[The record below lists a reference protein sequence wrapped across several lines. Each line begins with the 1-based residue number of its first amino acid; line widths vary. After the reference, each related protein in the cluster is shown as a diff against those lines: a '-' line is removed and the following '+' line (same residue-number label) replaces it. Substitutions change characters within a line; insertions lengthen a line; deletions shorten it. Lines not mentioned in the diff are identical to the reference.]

1 MLFLY
6 AFFHYLFQ
14 NSSKPED
21 GGMRPRTQAMTR
33 STMLKDLRKP
43 ERKKTL
49 KKTVVK
55 KRQPTVR
62 LGRVIEG
69 PQESNDLLGNKTKIF
84 KPKPRSPCPPRKTSA
99 ALKAEYINSRS
110 RSVDSDFSSSTHST
124 NSERSLSVGDESE
137 YRQRDKSSDS
147 DSEEPTY
154 ETVRNT
160 GRRVTDDN
168 SPETVAKAAEKKKY
182 RLSAPDF
189 MFDHRRCLQKPQKM
203 YPTLPMEGRSTL
215 LRKQRSTTIDVFSD
229 VEKRMNLAFVKPLKK
244 PPPLLEAESGQ
255 GEDWSSVSSID
266 QVDSGIDRYSVSSDG
281 HRTSNSDK
289 QEINIRKDSNR
300 KKVMQFL
307 FLKRV
312 YNKSRFSRNSL
323 LELL

>member
-1 MLFLY
+1 
-6 AFFHYLFQ
+6 
-14 NSSKPED
+14 
-21 GGMRPRTQAMTR
+21 MRPRTQAMTR
-33 STMLKDLRKP
+33 STMLKEIRKP

-49 KKTVVK
+49 KKTAVK
-55 KRQPTVR
+55 KRQPTVK

-69 PQESNDLLGNKTKIF
+69 PQEPNNSLANKTKIS
-84 KPKPRSPCPPRKTSA
+84 KPKPKCPCPPRKTSA

-110 RSVDSDFSSSTHST
+110 LSADSDYSSSTQTSVEST
-124 NSERSLSVGDESE
+124 NSVRSLSAGDESE
-137 YRQRDKSSDS
+137 YHQLDKSSDS

-160 GRRVTDDN
+160 GGRVIDDS
-168 SPETVAKAAEKKKY
+168 SPGTVARAAEKKKY

-189 MFDHRRCLQKPQKM
+189 MFDQGHSLQKPQKK
-203 YPTLPMEGRSTL
+203 YLTLPREGRSTF

-244 PPPLLEAESGQ
+244 PPPLLEAESEQ

-281 HRTSNSDK
+281 HRTSNSDM
-289 QEINIRKDSNR
+289 QETNTNKDSSR
-300 KKVMQFL
+300 KKV
-307 FLKRV
+307 
-312 YNKSRFSRNSL
+312 S
-323 LELL
+323 